1 MTTIDDWTN
10 GEWSNGVQID
20 QLGALESL
28 FVRTR
33 HTIYEIVI
41 TSPEAGDVL
50 VRGGARFPTFTQ
62 ARVSGCTTGGNL
74 LKCCGIYPG
83 LRIEFQQKTRRVLTS
98 TVLAI
103 AVAADASE
111 HEH

>member
-1 MTTIDDWTN
+1 MTNTIDDWTN
-10 GEWSNGVQID
+10 GEWSDGVQID
-20 QLGALESL
+20 QLAELESV

-33 HTIYEIVI
+33 HTIYEIVV

-62 ARVSGCTTGGNL
+62 ARVSGSTAGGNL
-74 LKCCGIYPG
+74 LKCAGIYPG
-83 LRIEFQQKTRRVLTS
+83 LRIEFQQQTRRILTS

-103 AVAADASE
+103 AVAANTSE
-111 HEH
+111 H

>member
-1 MTTIDDWTN
+1 MFRSIN
-10 GEWSNGVQID
+10 SASSNRV
-20 QLGALESL
+20 

-33 HTIYEIVI
+33 HTIYEIVV

-62 ARVSGCTTGGNL
+62 ARVSGSTTGGNL
-74 LKCCGIYPG
+74 LKCSGIYLG
-83 LRIEFQQKTRRVLTS
+83 LRIEFQQNTRRILTS

-103 AVAADASE
+103 ALGTSE
-111 HEH
+111 RRH

>member
-1 MTTIDDWTN
+1 MTNTVDGWTN

-20 QLGALESL
+20 QLGQLESL

-33 HTIYEIVI
+33 HTIYEIVV

-62 ARVSGCTTGGNL
+62 ARVSGSTTGGNL
-74 LKCCGIYPG
+74 LKCSGIYPG
-83 LRIEFQQKTRRVLTS
+83 LRIEFQHNARRILTS

-103 AVAADASE
+103 AVAADAGA
-111 HEH
+111 H